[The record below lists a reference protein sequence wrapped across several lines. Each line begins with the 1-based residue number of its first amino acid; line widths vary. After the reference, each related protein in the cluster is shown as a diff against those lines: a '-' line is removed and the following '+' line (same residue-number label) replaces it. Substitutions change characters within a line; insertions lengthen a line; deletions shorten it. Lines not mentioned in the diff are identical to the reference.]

1 MYENNTKALMD
12 MDWNY
17 PEGFFE
23 QFGQLET
30 EEERIRLLYG
40 RYKVNRG
47 RFQGITLWDEGIPN
61 QLENPGYQEE
71 PGLYFYPCPMV
82 EMNRGFTI
90 LPADEELLDHY
101 QVTAVELGFSV
112 QHIRIAGLY
121 QKDNENPALKRIL
134 AQEI

>member
-1 MYENNTKALMD
+1 MCSSDL
-12 MDWNY
+12 
-17 PEGFFE
+17 
-23 QFGQLET
+23 
-30 EEERIRLLYG
+30 
-40 RYKVNRG
+40 
-47 RFQGITLWDEGIPN
+47 
-61 QLENPGYQEE
+61 
-71 PGLYFYPCPMV
+71 